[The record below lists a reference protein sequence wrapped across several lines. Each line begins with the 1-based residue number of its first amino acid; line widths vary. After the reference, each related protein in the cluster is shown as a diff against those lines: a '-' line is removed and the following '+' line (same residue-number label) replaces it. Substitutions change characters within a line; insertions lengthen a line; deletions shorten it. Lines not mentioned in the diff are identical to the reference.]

1 MSAAAMFQIKSR
13 ITSKVLFECELDAEV
28 AVQSYRFRLGF
39 AVRKAVSTDA
49 NLTGANLADAN
60 LTGANLTDANL
71 TDANLAGA
79 NLTGANLARA
89 NLTGANLADA
99 NLTGA
104 NLAGANLAGAN
115 LTRANLARAN
125 LADANLTGANLARAN
140 LTGAN
145 LTDANLTDANLA
157 GANLTGANLADANL
171 TGANLADANL
181 AHFRSDMIAEI
192 LKLPDELEALRTA
205 IIGGLIDGSS
215 YSGDCA
221 CLAGTLAKARG
232 LPAGYSGESI
242 VFNGMQF
249 IADSSSPRERWFMM
263 IKPGD
268 TPDTNQASRLAL
280 EWVNEAIAIRD
291 IIRKSAVVL

>member
-1 MSAAAMFQIKSR
+1 MFQIKSR

-39 AVRKAVSTDA
+39 AVRKAVST
-49 NLTGANLADAN
+49 
-60 LTGANLTDANL
+60 
-71 TDANLAGA
+71 
-79 NLTGANLARA
+79 
-89 NLTGANLADA
+89 
-99 NLTGA
+99 
-104 NLAGANLAGAN
+104 
-115 LTRANLARAN
+115 
-125 LADANLTGANLARAN
+125 
-140 LTGAN
+140 
-145 LTDANLTDANLA
+145 
-157 GANLTGANLADANL
+157 DANL